1 LRRRSA
7 SSPLLALAAR
17 RRDSV
22 ERELDAVDRDPA
34 EGDRLAGAR
43 LAVVFFAVV
52 FFAVERPA
60 PVDCLAAERV
70 EPVVFRPLVER
81 DGDLRDDVDLPDDD
95 DRREDELLL
104 EFGCGI
110 SPIPPCGGG
119 RRGRYRSVAALVVG
133 LALVLAAASPALAA
147 GNPWLKMRVLN
158 IAHQGGEDEF
168 PSKTLY
174 AFHEAMDEGADMLE
188 LDVGVT
194 RDNHVVVMHDTSVDR
209 TTNGK
214 AWSRTTRCGRSGSS
228 TMRTGSRAGATPRH
242 TTRQSARTGSAA
254 SPPAT
259 ARRPRPSAPATSA
272 SRRSSRC

>member
-158 IAHQGGEDEF
+158 LAHQGGEDEF
-168 PSKTLY
+168 PQDALRLPRGHGRGRGHARARRRRDQGQPRRGHARHVGRPHDQRQGLVKNYTLRQIRK
-174 AFHEAMDEGADMLE
+174 
-188 LDVGVT
+188 LD
-194 RDNHVVVMHDTSVDR
+194 NAYWFS
-209 TTNGK
+209 
-214 AWSRTTRCGRSGSS
+214 SGSN
-228 TMRTGSRAGATPRH
+228 A
-242 TTRQSARTGSAA
+242 
-254 SPPAT
+254 
-259 ARRPRPSAPATSA
+259 
-272 SRRSSRC
+272 